1 MSANK
6 QKIRESVRNMVASMI
21 PMTNRWVTVVKVDE
35 DKGLMDCKSDVGV
48 EYYDIL
54 LSLDNTN
61 GVMLV
66 PEVDSKVAIGM
77 FENSD
82 TDGFMIMADKV
93 ESIVIRISQGFI
105 IRVDKSGVA
114 TINGDK
120 HGGMAITPE
129 VLKRLNAIEDDINK
143 LKTVF
148 ATAWTPVVQDGGAAL
163 KGAAATWAGQQL
175 SKTRIQDIEND
186 KVKHGG

>member
-1 MSANK
+1 MSTNK

-35 DKGLMDCKSDVGV
+35 DKGLMDCKSDGGV

-82 TDGFMIMADKV
+82 TDGFLIMADKV
-93 ESIVIRISQGFI
+93 EAIVIKISQGFI

-114 TINGDK
+114 TINGDNY
-120 HGGMAITPE
+120 GGMAITPE
-129 VLKRLNAIEDDINK
+129 LLKRINAIEDDINN
-143 LKTVF
+143 LKTLVNG
-148 ATAWTPVVQDGGAAL
+148 WTPSPQDGGAAL
-163 KGAAATWAGQQL
+163 KGAASAWAGQRL
-175 SKTRIQDIEND
+175 TKTTIQDIEND